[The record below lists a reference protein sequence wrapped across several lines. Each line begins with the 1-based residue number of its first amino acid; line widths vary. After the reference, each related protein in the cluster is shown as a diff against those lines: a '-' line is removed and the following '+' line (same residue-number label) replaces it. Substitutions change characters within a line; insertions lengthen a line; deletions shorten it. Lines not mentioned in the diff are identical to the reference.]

1 MAELEI
7 IGAEISSD
15 IEVDDLRC
23 ENIAEKDVSD
33 EEIEAD
39 ELERRMWK
47 DRIKLKR
54 IKERQK
60 IEAQQAAEKLKLKKT
75 SDQAQRKKMS
85 RVQDGILKYMLKLM
99 EVCKARGFVY
109 GIIPEKGKP
118 VSGSSDNL
126 RAWWKEKVKFDKN
139 GPAAIA
145 KYEADCLAM
154 NESDNGRN
162 GSRRSSLK
170 DLQDATLGSLL
181 SSLMQHCDPPQ
192 RKYPLEKRIP
202 PPWWPTGN
210 EDWWIN
216 LGLQQGQSPP
226 YKKPHDLKKMWKVGV
241 LTAVIKHMSP
251 NTAKIRRHVRQS
263 KCLQDKMTAKESAIW
278 LGVLSREE
286 AMIRQPS
293 SDNGTS
299 GITEMPQDG
308 CGDKKQLAICCDGDY
323 NVDGV
328 DDGVGSVSS
337 KDERRNQL
345 MVAEP
350 VSYIGS
356 DDSHPVQNG
365 ERLEKQPKRPR
376 LRSSDGHKKHMPS
389 YGDYNVDGVA
399 DGVGSVSSK
408 DERRNQLMVAEPVA
422 YIGSDDSHPVQYSER
437 LKKQPK
443 RPRLRSSNGHKKHMP
458 SHGEQQRMPNHGDQ
472 QCIPSDGDQQHMPN
486 HGEHV
491 NAESI
496 SPLPDINQTDVSL
509 MDYHMPVTQQEN
521 DASTALRHV
530 QEGLGVQPHLPA
542 SGYCHYPAPI
552 PCATEIST
560 QSMCVDGRPMLYPL
574 VQHAELHHGPTY
586 EFYNPSTEFRPGND
600 GQQTQTEMNVLHIRP
615 EDGVDMPAPGRN
627 EHQIVGG
634 ELHHLLHNEQDRAVH
649 NPFGS
654 PTSDPSFF
662 GGFHSPFG
670 LPFDGT
676 SSLDELLDEDL
687 IQYFGA

>member
-1 MAELEI
+1 MAELED

-54 IKERQK
+54 IKEREK
-60 IEAQQAAEKLKLKKT
+60 IEAQQAVEKQKLKKT

-85 RVQDGILKYMLKLM
+85 RAQDGILKYMLKLM

-210 EDWWIN
+210 EDWWVK

-251 NTAKIRRHVRQS
+251 NTAKIRRHVCQS

-286 AMIRQPS
+286 ALIRQPS

-299 GITEMPQDG
+299 GITEMPRDG
-308 CGDKKQLAICCDGDY
+308 CGDKKQPISSDGDY

-328 DDGVGSVSS
+328 DDGAGSVSS
-337 KDERRNQL
+337 KDERRYQL
-345 MVAEP
+345 MVVEP
-350 VSYIGS
+350 VAYIGS
-356 DDSHPVQNG
+356 DDSHPVQNS
-365 ERLEKQPKRPR
+365 ERLQKQPKRPR

-389 YGDYNVDGVA
+389 
-399 DGVGSVSSK
+399 
-408 DERRNQLMVAEPVA
+408 
-422 YIGSDDSHPVQYSER
+422 
-437 LKKQPK
+437 
-443 RPRLRSSNGHKKHMP
+443 
-458 SHGEQQRMPNHGDQ
+458 HGDQ
-472 QCIPSDGDQQHMPN
+472 QSIPSDGDQQHIPN

-496 SPLPDINQTDVSL
+496 STLPDINQTDASF
-509 MDYHMPVTQQEN
+509 MEYHMPVTQQEN

-542 SGYCHYPAPI
+542 SGYCHYPAAI
-552 PCATEIST
+552 PCGTEIST
-560 QSMCVDGRPMLYPL
+560 QSMFVDGRPMLYPL
-574 VQHAELHHGPTY
+574 VQHTELHHGPTY

-615 EDGVDMPAPGRN
+615 EDGVDIPAPGRN
-627 EHQIVGG
+627 EHEIVGG

-649 NPFGS
+649 NTLENLRCQRVDCNSAG
-654 PTSDPSFF
+654 TANTCIRIVTDLN
-662 GGFHSPFG
+662 GGI
-670 LPFDGT
+670 
-676 SSLDELLDEDL
+676 SL
-687 IQYFGA
+687 IR